1 MFVIVYVFKC
11 FPNLEKVFFFW
22 PVLAMLLWL
31 NLSIL
36 GQTCTFTDL
45 KLGSVAVVT
54 IVSRLALKLCLKCRK
69 GKRVRNG
76 EKN

>member
-1 MFVIVYVFKC
+1 M
-11 FPNLEKVFFFW
+11 
-22 PVLAMLLWL
+22 
-31 NLSIL
+31 
-36 GQTCTFTDL
+36 GQTCTITDL

-76 EKN
+76 KKIIIDFAFRNYALHTIGKTKVWEEETLWYCFIYY